1 MPSIVDPSTTLQSS
15 RCSMHFCPVDDQLL
29 AAKMQSVLTT
39 EYIAMQERE
48 LKRYELLIFNMQYA
62 LADLNP
68 FQAATYKVFSSI
80 NTECFK
86 ESNVINS
93 K

>member
-1 MPSIVDPSTTLQSS
+1 MLQ
-15 RCSMHFCPVDDQLL
+15 
-29 AAKMQSVLTT
+29 
-39 EYIAMQERE
+39 
-48 LKRYELLIFNMQYA
+48 NA

-86 ESNVINS
+86 ERNVINS

>member
-1 MPSIVDPSTTLQSS
+1 MLQ
-15 RCSMHFCPVDDQLL
+15 
-29 AAKMQSVLTT
+29 
-39 EYIAMQERE
+39 
-48 LKRYELLIFNMQYA
+48 NA